1 MNLETNRLFIRPHTA
16 DDFEDYFGYIMEP
29 ELQYMLGL
37 NDVHDRASAQ
47 ETFQWLMENSI
58 FLALVNKETGKTIGH
73 ISLQPP
79 VRNCWKI
86 RTSKEKPVILFLSRL
101 QSQCAEKG

>member
-1 MNLETNRLFIRPHTA
+1 MNLETDRLFIRPHIA
-16 DDFEDYFGYIMEP
+16 SNFDDYFDYIMEP

-58 FLALVNKETGKTIGH
+58 FLALVYKETGKNGVDDSEEIADHAGQQH
-73 ISLQPP
+73 ESHCRP
-79 VRNCWKI
+79 
-86 RTSKEKPVILFLSRL
+86 
-101 QSQCAEKG
+101 CAA